1 MTASVFKEEG
11 SSGSVSFFESHSNG
25 KHDCL
30 LTSSFHD
37 LSRQIW
43 TDTTLTVNGWSDWPG
58 GRPGVVFLT
67 ICSCILH
74 QKIDLG
80 LWL

>member
-1 MTASVFKEEG
+1 MAEVA
-11 SSGSVSFFESHSNG
+11 FFESHFNG

-30 LTSSFHD
+30 LTRGFSV
-37 LSRQIW
+37 LSKQIW
-43 TDTTLTVNGWSDWPG
+43 TDTALTVNGWSDSPG
-58 GRPGVVFLT
+58 GYPGVLFLT

-80 LWL
+80 LRL